1 MSQSVFNAYHS
12 LTEEHEVAESS
23 YSVRRLPMLHESRL
37 TILRLKVKSMTPY
50 NAHAWSAWT
59 NTIFKVVGNNF
70 SELKIAESSHY
81 MRTLLRGTSTLRGI
95 HF

>member
-37 TILRLKVKSMTPY
+37 TILRLKVKS
-50 NAHAWSAWT
+50 
-59 NTIFKVVGNNF
+59 ID
-70 SELKIAESSHY
+70 
-81 MRTLLRGTSTLRGI
+81 TLQRSRMKCMNEYDL
-95 HF
+95 